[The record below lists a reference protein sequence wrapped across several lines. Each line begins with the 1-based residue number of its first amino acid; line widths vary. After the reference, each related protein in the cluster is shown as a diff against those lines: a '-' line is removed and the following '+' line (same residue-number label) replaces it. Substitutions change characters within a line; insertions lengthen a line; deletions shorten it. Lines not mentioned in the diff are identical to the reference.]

1 MEWKL
6 YRKILL
12 LIFIVGSLN
21 ASPIFN
27 LITTNKDTL
36 GLYEKF
42 EITINLTAS
51 FSNPFDRNQIY
62 LRAIFVSPSGRTLTI
77 NGFYYQDFIRTGPP
91 ETLLVNNQP
100 QWKIRFTPDEVGQW
114 NYKIYCTDQTGTTN
128 TNDFK
133 LMTLSSD
140 KKGFV
145 RVANNRYLKYENG
158 EQFFGIGLNMAWYDY
173 PEKTFSYQKWIDSLA
188 ANNGNLIRVWMSEN
202 AFAIEWKNTGLGN
215 YTNRLDRAYQLDWLF
230 DYAEKKNILIQLC
243 LVPHGQFSINVNP
256 EWNDNPYNSV
266 NGGPCTTPEQFF
278 TNQTAIDFF
287 KRRIDYIIARWGYA
301 TNLFAWE
308 IFNEVDHTH
317 NFNQNKQ
324 NVIQWLLNIAQYIKT
339 RDPYQRIVTTSF
351 ANEFLEPAIW
361 TSNLFDI
368 IQIHH
373 YNTTSDMQTA
383 LVELTKLYLSDY
395 NKPTAIGE
403 YDFLELGYWASINDP
418 YGVNFHNSIWA
429 SIMSGAYLT
438 AMSWSWENYI
448 APRGLF
454 HHFKAAGEFIKQ
466 INLLNKSFTTVALQT
481 YTSQK
486 SDFAIPP
493 AYPNWGTSPA
503 NQFTVNNNG
512 LINPNTIN
520 LSKFLYGTAFN
531 TEFRNPPTFFVTY
544 DNVAEFKVVVGNEIS
559 TSPRL
564 QIWLNGIK
572 RLEQIVNT
580 NATYSISVPQGEHQ
594 IFVDNQGIDWMRV
607 AEYIFSNFVIAIR
620 AYALKSS
627 DEIIGW
633 VHNRNFNWR
642 YIRDIGNL
650 PPLITDGKIFINDL
664 IPNSIYLIEWWETQS
679 STISKIDTITATSSS
694 LEINVPPFLWDY
706 AFRMRRIGSTNV
718 SENLIGRNNEFY
730 LFENYPNPFNSLTR
744 IRFYLSRATKVSM
757 KIFNALGNEI
767 KTLIKD
773 EDLLA
778 GEHEITLNASELSS
792 GVYFCILNVNGSNQ
806 IKKMILIK

>member
-12 LIFIVGSLN
+12 LMFIVGSLN

-62 LRAIFVSPSGRTLTI
+62 LRAIFVSPSGRTVTI

-466 INLLNKSFTTVALQT
+466 INLLNKSFTPVALQT

>member
-12 LIFIVGSLN
+12 LMFIVGSLN

-62 LRAIFVSPSGRTLTI
+62 LRAIFVSPSGRTVTI

-466 INLLNKSFTTVALQT
+466 INLLNKSFTPVALQT

-620 AYALKSS
+620 TYALKSS

-679 STISKIDTITATSSS
+679 STISRIDTITATSSS

-744 IRFYLSRATKVSM
+744 IRFYLSRPTKVSM

-792 GVYFCILNVNGSNQ
+792 GVYFCILNVNNSNQ

>member
-730 LFENYPNPFNSLTR
+730 LFDNYPNPFNSLTR

>member
-1 MEWKL
+1 M